1 MLLVAG
7 EFSLTLEA
15 ALANYDVIDAT
26 PEERELLL
34 RIATSS
40 VACSR
45 DHHEGTALLRHD
57 YRGRW

>member
-1 MLLVAG
+1 MVLVAG

-15 ALANYDVIDAT
+15 ALANYDVIDGT

-34 RIATSS
+34 RTATSS

-45 DHHEGTALLRHD
+45 DHHDDTALLCHD
-57 YRGRW
+57 HRGRW